1 MGHSCPRGPNCAA
14 FRYGKCK
21 YTRRESVSFPLT
33 ATRVFD
39 MGDAHIEDMHTAP
52 RNNGKH
58 RAKKSVDERSEIAQ
72 SESGR
77 SQGSS

>member
-1 MGHSCPRGPNCAA
+1 MGHICPRGPNCAA
-14 FRYGKCK
+14 FRYGNCK
-21 YTRRESVSFPLT
+21 YNRRESVSLPLT

-39 MGDAHIEDMHTAP
+39 MGGAHIEDMHAA
-52 RNNGKH
+52 RRNGKH
-58 RAKKSVDERSEIAQ
+58 KAKKSVDEGSEIAP